1 MKNVS
6 TKTLQFDVLVI
17 GSGLAGFSAAL
28 NLADERKV
36 ALACKSTLE
45 DGASWLAQGGI
56 VAMLGGH
63 DSLEDH
69 VEDTLVAGCFLNDR
83 EAVARFSQQSAAAA
97 AWLIEH
103 EVPFTRD
110 QSGIHLTREG
120 GHTHRRILHVN
131 DHTGHSIQSTL
142 KAHIEAGDITVLE
155 HASLIE
161 LIVVEKVCRGA
172 VLMDN
177 RTNSPVIVWCNQV
190 IIGTGGVGQIYQ
202 RTMSPETVTGDG
214 IAACWRAGCS
224 LANMEFIQ
232 FHPTGLYM
240 PGFPT
245 FLISEAVRGE
255 GGLLFNAVGE
265 RFMERY
271 DERLELAPRD
281 VVSRSIHS
289 EMIRHNSQCC
299 YLQVSHLDP
308 EFIKG
313 HFPLIYST
321 CLERGLDITR
331 ERIPVS
337 PVTHYTCGG
346 VVVDEYAQTEID
358 NLYCVGE
365 SAYTGLHGAN
375 RLASNSLLECVVT
388 GLAAAEHILAQAKMP
403 VRVEDWEFSWETVQ
417 PNMENYALVVRL
429 RLQALMWQCVGLVRS
444 KCNVYAAAKE
454 IRQIL
459 DLLYPNRRCRYLSR
473 AHQETF
479 NLLMVALAVCESA
492 LAREE
497 SIGCHY
503 MADFPQAPQT
513 LVPSHLP
520 PFDLEQERRA
530 A

>member
-1 MKNVS
+1 MKNATS
-6 TKTLQFDVLVI
+6 NTLQFDVLVI
-17 GSGLAGFSAAL
+17 GSGLAGFTAAL
-28 NLADERKV
+28 NLAGERKV
-36 ALACKSTLE
+36 ALACKSSLE

-56 VAMLGGH
+56 VAMLGGA
-63 DSLEDH
+63 DTLEDH
-69 VEDTLVAGCFLNDR
+69 VTDTLVAGCFLNDKA
-83 EAVARFSQQSAAAA
+83 AVTRFSERSAAAA
-97 AWLIEH
+97 AWLIAH

-131 DHTGHSIQSTL
+131 DHTGHSIQNTL

-161 LIVVEKVCRGA
+161 LIVVDKVCRGA

-177 RTNSPVIVWCNQV
+177 RSNTPLIVWSKQV
-190 IIGTGGVGQIYQ
+190 VIGTGGVGQIYE
-202 RTMSPETVTGDG
+202 RTMSPESVTGDG

-224 LANMEFIQ
+224 LGNMEFIQ
-232 FHPTGLYM
+232 FHPTGLYI
-240 PGFPT
+240 PGYPT

-281 VVSRSIHS
+281 VVSRAIHS
-289 EMIRHNSQCC
+289 EMLRHHSACC
-299 YLQVSHLDP
+299 YLQVSHLSPD
-308 EFIKG
+308 FVKG

-346 VVVDEYAQTEID
+346 VVVDEFAHTEVD

-388 GLAAAEHILAQAKMP
+388 GQAAAEHILAQAWEP
-403 VRVEDWEFSWETVQ
+403 VQVEDWQYAWETV
-417 PNMENYALVVRL
+417 PPELEGYALVVRL

-454 IRQIL
+454 IRQML

-479 NLLMVALAVCESA
+479 NLLMAALAVCESA
-492 LAREE
+492 LQREE

-503 MADFPQAPQT
+503 MADFPQAPALPQ
-513 LVPSHLP
+513 PSLLAP
-520 PFDLEQERRA
+520 LAAQAERRA